1 MADVRMHGVREV
13 ERRRS
18 CGQCLQLTL
27 RRKHEDFIVDE
38 SRAQVCHVALR
49 IAFRHGYE
57 IVEPLRCD
65 TCTLLVEPMSCNT
78 VLGTLMHLDGAHLNL
93 ERLAVRA
100 DNRRMQRLVPV
111 RLRHSN
117 VVLEA
122 TRHRLPQ
129 GVDYADRAVAI
140 SIRVDQHAHR
150 REIVDLVEL
159 FTPARHLLVDR
170 IEVLGAP
177 CN

>member
-18 CGQCLQLTL
+18 CSQCLQFAL

-38 SRAQVCHVALR
+38 SRAQICHVALR
-49 IAFRHGYE
+49 IAFRNGHK

-65 TCTLLVEPMSCNT
+65 TCAFLVEPMGCNT
-78 VLGTLMHLDGAHLNL
+78 VLGALMHLDGAHLNL
-93 ERLAVRA
+93 ERLAVRTN
-100 DNRRMQRLVPV
+100 DRRMQRLIAV

-122 TRHRLPQ
+122 TRHRLPEC
-129 GVDYADRAVAI
+129 VDDANRAVAI

-150 REIVDLVEL
+150 RQVVDLVEL
-159 FTPARHLLVDR
+159 FASAGHLLVDR